1 MSGPASG
8 LWRSEDMVLLQ
19 MQIQREVAHGIVLS
33 LGNLGVVQFVDLNKG
48 ATAFARTFTN
58 EVRRCD
64 DMERRLRYFTD
75 QLAKATNIAPAVR
88 VVRQTDAKETLDS
101 LEAKLEDREA
111 ELRNL
116 TTNYEQMSEEMNR
129 NREFREVLARD
140 KSFFQGRSDQLIE
153 RNSTGPVSGG
163 GLGFLT
169 GVIPKSKFET
179 FEKLV
184 YRATRGNTFLRS
196 DPIKEPFID
205 PSSGDKVDKIVFA
218 VFFSAQRAREKI
230 TKLCESLQATLY
242 PYQEG
247 KERQASQEVESQ
259 ISTLGAALSQTTV
272 RRDQLLSKIASELGD
287 WRKLVVTEKSVYNIM
302 NMLQFKGM
310 TVIAE
315 AWTPKIEL
323 DEVHRAIKQAETQAG
338 AQVSTIVNI
347 IPSKEKHPTYFK
359 TNKITEVF
367 QGIVDSYG
375 IARYKEVNPGVLT
388 IVTFPY
394 LFGVMYGDVGHG
406 IIMTCFALFL
416 VIRERDFLD
425 KPLNEIFGMVFGGRY
440 LILMMGMFATYV
452 GILYNDMF
460 GVSTEMFPSAYTW
473 PELHH
478 NMTTVT
484 PLSPNGMGP
493 GSNVKPSSTV
503 VFGIDAAW
511 AETENKLE
519 FYNSVKMKCAI
530 IIGVIQMLAGLVMSL
545 MNHLY
550 FKDYKHIWFGFIPEV
565 IFLMCTFGYMAIII
579 VVKWCSNFP
588 ATHDA
593 PSLLETMT
601 NFFLSPGTV
610 TQPLYD
616 GQAGFQAFLLL
627 IAFFMVPLMLIPIP
641 ALEWYHHKKKEQ
653 PHPRSINS
661 TAHQDVFAE
670 DNAPLSGTP
679 AAAPAAADA
688 GHGHGHGAADD
699 DEEPFDFSEVVI
711 HQVIHT
717 IEFVLGCVSN
727 TASYL
732 RLWALS
738 LAHAELSDVFWNFA
752 LMMSIGAD
760 SGSGVMVFVGFGAWL
775 GATICVLL
783 SMESLSAF
791 LHALRLHWVE
801 FQGKFYRGD
810 GIKFS
815 PYSVKEILADAKL

>member
-1 MSGPASG
+1 
-8 LWRSEDMVLLQ
+8 MVLLQ
-19 MQIQREVAHGIVLS
+19 MQMQREVAHDTVLT

-48 ATAFARTFTN
+48 ATAFSRTFTN

-64 DMERRLRYFTD
+64 DMERRLRYFQE
-75 QLAKATNIAPAVR
+75 QLAKTPTIPELKVR
-88 VVRQTDAKETLDS
+88 RDDARETMDT
-101 LEAKLEDREA
+101 LEAKLEERET
-111 ELRNL
+111 ELRDL
-116 TTNYEQMSEEMNR
+116 TSKFEQMTDEMNR

-140 KSFFQGRSDQLIE
+140 SSFFQGRSDQLIE
-153 RNSTGPVSGG
+153 RGAGGAASGG

-169 GVIPKSKFET
+169 GVIPKAKFDT
-179 FEKLV
+179 FERLV
-184 YRATRGNTFLRS
+184 FRATRGNTFLRS
-196 DPIKEPFID
+196 DQIKEPFTD
-205 PSSGDKVDKIVFA
+205 PVTGDKTVKVVFA
-218 VFFSAQRAREKI
+218 VFFSAQRAKEKI

-242 PYQEG
+242 PYTEG
-247 KERQASQEVESQ
+247 REAKARQEVDQ
-259 ISTLGAALSQTTV
+259 QMSTLGATLAQTSN
-272 RRDQLLSKIASELGD
+272 RRDSLLKRIASEIVE
-287 WRKLVVTEKSVYNIM
+287 WRRLALTEKSVYNIM
-302 NMLQFKGM
+302 NMLQFKGV

-315 AWTPKIEL
+315 AWAPQMELQNIE
-323 DEVHRAIKQAETQAG
+323 RAIKQAEQSSG
-338 AQVSTIVNI
+338 AQCNTLINV
-347 IPSKEKHPTYFK
+347 IPTKEKHPTYFQ

-388 IVTFPY
+388 IITFPY

-406 IIMTCFALFL
+406 IIMTCFAAFL
-416 VIRERDFLD
+416 VIRENDFLG
-425 KPLNEIFGMVFGGRY
+425 KPMNEIFGMIFGGRY
-440 LILMMGMFATYV
+440 LILLMGLFATYV

-460 GVSTEMFPSAYTW
+460 GISTEMFASGYTW
-473 PELHH
+473 PELHA

-484 PLSPNGMGP
+484 PLYPSGRGA
-493 GSNVKPSSTV
+493 GVNVNPDSTV

-530 IIGVIQMLAGLVMSL
+530 IIGVIQMLAGLVLSL

-550 FKDYKHIWFGFIPEV
+550 FKDWKHIIFGFIPEV

-579 VVKWCSNFP
+579 IVKWCSTFA

-610 TQPLYD
+610 TQELYS
-616 GQAGFQAFLLL
+616 GQAGLQAFLLL
-627 IAFFMVPLMLIPIP
+627 VAFFQVPLMLIPIP
-641 ALEWYHHKKKEQ
+641 YLEWKHHKDKTKPT
-653 PHPRSINS
+653 PHSINQS
-661 TAHQDVFAE
+661 THQDVFAE
-670 DNAPLSGTP
+670 DTAPLAHGG
-679 AAAPAAADA
+679 AAA
-688 GHGHGHGAADD
+688 HGAEAE

-752 LMMSIGAD
+752 FMMAID
-760 SGSGVMVFVGFGAWL
+760 VDQGSGIVVFIGFAVWL
-775 GATICVLL
+775 GATIGVLL
-783 SMESLSAF
+783 MMESLSAF

-801 FQGKFYRGD
+801 FQNKFYAGD

-815 PYSVKEILADAKL
+815 PFSLTEIMTDAKLN